1 MQDVFYDDAGSD
13 DSPGGIG
20 QRFAQILGWAGAA
33 LSLLLVASIIIWA
46 YRLGVRDA
54 RDIPVIRALDI
65 PARVQPADPGGT
77 VEPHQGLEVNEILAG
92 SEAQTPADSTLAPV
106 EAALSEEDQP
116 IPVGETQIAAL
127 ARQAV
132 DDAPVTDATTGVD
145 EDLPLIDQGEA
156 QAEQILQQ
164 IARLPSSDMRP
175 RARPSDLR
183 RTSESSGIA
192 VAVEASATE
201 VVPGTRVVQLGRV
214 RQRKPGD
221 DALAGAGRR
230 SQRPAGAEETVYP
243 ARGFERAGVLSPAGR
258 GLRRCQRPALD
269 VRGAARTVGRLHSRH
284 GALTWAGWGRSSGL
298 AGWN

>member
-106 EAALSEEDQP
+106 EPALAEEDQP

-132 DDAPVTDATTGVD
+132 EAQPVAATAVD
-145 EDLPLIDQGEA
+145 EDLPVIDEGEA

-201 VVPGTRVVQLGRV
+201 VVPGTRVVQLGAFDSENQATTHWRALVGDHSDLLALKKQYIQRADSNGRV
-214 RQRKPGD
+214 FYRLRVVGFD
-221 DALAGAGRR
+221 DANDQR
-230 SQRPAGAEETVYP
+230 SMCEALRARSVDCIPVTV
-243 ARGFERAGVLSPAGR
+243 R
-258 GLRRCQRPALD
+258 
-269 VRGAARTVGRLHSRH
+269 
-284 GALTWAGWGRSSGL
+284 
-298 AGWN
+298 